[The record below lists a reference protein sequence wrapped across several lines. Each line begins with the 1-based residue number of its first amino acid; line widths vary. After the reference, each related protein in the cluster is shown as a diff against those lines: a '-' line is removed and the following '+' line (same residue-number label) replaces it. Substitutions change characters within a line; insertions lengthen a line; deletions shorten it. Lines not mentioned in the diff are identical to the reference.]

1 MASKSR
7 TANIDVPGQPWPFCG
22 PSCQCLANFFRE
34 EFVKHHQCLERQREF
49 YSDVAISQAEDALT
63 RILSRVEQLS
73 QRDDAGEVIGQLLR
87 QLDLVT
93 NLSALTEPETL
104 N

>member
-7 TANIDVPGQPWPFCG
+7 IASVDVPGQPWPFCG

-34 EFVKHHQCLERQREF
+34 EFLKHHRCLERQREF
-49 YSDVAISQAEDALT
+49 YSDVAITQAEEALA

-73 QRDDAGEVIGQLLR
+73 QRDDAGEVIGRLLR

-93 NLSALTEPETL
+93 NLSAQTDPGNLH
-104 N
+104 